1 MKPNKMRTDK
11 FIWRNIVAA
20 LGCFIL
26 VAFLLGMAKNIKM
39 QYIMSE
45 AALMHDILYSETEDN
60 SYYSLSNIMA
70 LDSKQSSYEGL
81 YGEISD
87 KNKIVKQLEG
97 VKQYV
102 SITLGTDLDRIAA
115 LADETP
121 LNLQESAI
129 LLGYCEK
136 MDLKPSIILGL
147 IETESNF
154 KKYSVGTSQDRGYMQ
169 IIPGTEKWLA
179 NRYGYRLN
187 VRYDSSKIF
196 EPEYNFAL
204 GIIYLNHLKRFQG
217 EDYHKILSEYNRGP
231 YNLKK
236 YYNKHKTYQTSYS
249 ILILKRAA
257 KYERFDLQ
265 ELQ

>member
-1 MKPNKMRTDK
+1 MKPNKISTDK
-11 FIWRNIVAA
+11 FKWSNIVAV

-26 VAFLLGMAKNIKM
+26 IAFLLGMAKNIKK

-45 AALMHDILYSETEDN
+45 IALKHDILYSETQDK
-60 SYYSLSNIMA
+60 YDYSLNDIMTLDMQQSN
-70 LDSKQSSYEGL
+70 YEGL

-136 MDLKPSIILGL
+136 MNLKPSIVLGL
-147 IETESNF
+147 IETESKF
-154 KKYSVGTSQDRGYMQ
+154 KKYSVGTSQDRGFMQ

-179 NRYGYRLN
+179 YRYGYRLN

-204 GIIYLNHLKRFQG
+204 GIIYLNHLKRVHG
-217 EDYHKILSEYNRGP
+217 ADYHMILSEYNRGP
-231 YNLKK
+231 YNLKA
-236 YYNKHKTYQTSYS
+236 YYDKHKTYQTSYS
-249 ILILKRAA
+249 ILVLKRAA
-257 KYERFDLQ
+257 KYERFD
-265 ELQ
+265 